1 MASLGEQRLARALT
15 QPKTRTRSLSP
26 APALPLPLTVM
37 NQVSNAPDAW
47 EEQEALRN
55 ISDVLRR
62 PNPNPNPNPNPGP
75 NPGPNPNPNPSPNQ
89 VLRRPALSQYV
100 WLLLPKG
107 SAHVLRSWHR
117 DNKSRAP
124 PTAAESH
131 TASVVVQ
138 RRYRARAVQRR
149 EARAVAAA
157 CVHRPAAVAPRSQLG
172 AQQGGTVGP
181 LKGGV
186 GTVKANGAAGRQMF

>member
-62 PNPNPNPNPNPGP
+62 PDPNPNPGP
-75 NPGPNPNPNPSPNQ
+75 NPN
-89 VLRRPALSQYV
+89 
-100 WLLLPKG
+100 
-107 SAHVLRSWHR
+107 HV
-117 DNKSRAP
+117 
-124 PTAAESH
+124 
-131 TASVVVQ
+131 
-138 RRYRARAVQRR
+138 
-149 EARAVAAA
+149 
-157 CVHRPAAVAPRSQLG
+157 
-172 AQQGGTVGP
+172 
-181 LKGGV
+181 
-186 GTVKANGAAGRQMF
+186 

>member
-1 MASLGEQRLARALT
+1 
-15 QPKTRTRSLSP
+15 
-26 APALPLPLTVM
+26 M

-55 ISDVLRR
+55 IGD
-62 PNPNPNPNPNPGP
+62 
-75 NPGPNPNPNPSPNQ
+75 

-131 TASVVVQ
+131 TASVLVQ

-157 CVHRPAAVAPRSQLG
+157 CVHRPAAVAPRSQ
-172 AQQGGTVGP
+172 QGGTVGP

-186 GTVKANGAAGRQMF
+186 GTVKAKGAAGRQMF